1 MSEKIENHLQ
11 PRRTVISFWPFLMW
25 ILPLITVYTLG
36 QYIPGAQWRSMNELI
51 ALPLVLISVVGYGL
65 LAWRRH
71 NEFALV
77 MFVLSVGFFCREWHF
92 AGTSKGVYV
101 VGAFVGAWF
110 VYRRKEI
117 GSLIKNTPVEIW
129 LWAAF
134 LCYGMSILI
143 SRRVF
148 AENHLGLLPM
158 EEQYHIPMEETT
170 ETTAHIMLAAT
181 CLVAWLQFGKK
192 TDKASHNDISVDSA
206 TKKEID

>member
-1 MSEKIENHLQ
+1 MPENMGNLLQ
-11 PRRTVISFWPFLMW
+11 PRRTAISFWPFLLWM
-25 ILPLITVYTLG
+25 LPLMAVYGLG
-36 QYIPGAQWRSMNELI
+36 HLGLGHLCGRNTNELI
-51 ALPLVLISVVGYGL
+51 ALPLVMISVVGYGL

-101 VGAFVGAWF
+101 VAAFVGAWF

-117 GSLIKNTPVEIW
+117 GLLIKNTPVEIW

-134 LCYGMSILI
+134 LCYGMSLLI

-181 CLVAWLQFGKK
+181 CLVAWLQFGGKNG
-192 TDKASHNDISVDSA
+192 KAR
-206 TKKEID
+206 K